1 MLILGH
7 RGEPRLAPENTIAS
21 FALIRDDLNHGVD
34 GAECD
39 VQMTRDGELV
49 VIHDEKV
56 DRTTDGTGW
65 VKDFTLVELRKLDAG
80 IRFPGP
86 LHYEPIPTLR
96 EVFEVFDGTRATLNV
111 ELKNSDVPYEGME
124 ERLLELAG
132 RYSLNIIYSS
142 FNLQSMGVIRKLD
155 ARARTG
161 LLYAPWLIKA
171 PDVVAAARELGA
183 NAIHPFVLNTFDAL
197 VHEVHDAGLAIAP
210 WPVDLGVLVRHFAA
224 AGVETII
231 SNDPRMA
238 AEALV
243 GEKGDA

>member
-21 FALIRDDLNHGVD
+21 FALIRDDLDHGVD

-65 VKDFTLVELRKLDAG
+65 VKDFSLPELRKLDAG

-86 LHYEPIPTLR
+86 LHYEPVPTMR
-96 EVFEVFDGTRATLNV
+96 EVLEVFDGTRATLNI
-111 ELKNSDVPYEGME
+111 ELKNSEVPYEGME
-124 ERLLELAG
+124 ERLLELVSK
-132 RYSLNIIYSS
+132 YSVHVMYSS
-142 FNLQSMGVIRKLD
+142 FNLQSMGRIRKLD
-155 ARARTG
+155 AHALTG

-171 PDVVAAARELGA
+171 PDVVATARELGA
-183 NAIHPFVLNTFDAL
+183 NAIHPFVLNTLDAL
-197 VHEVHDAGLAIAP
+197 VHEVHNAGLAIAP
-210 WPVDLGVLVRHFAA
+210 WPVDLGVLVRHFDAMK
-224 AGVETII
+224 VETII

-238 AEALV
+238 AGAAA
-243 GEKGDA
+243 GEQKND

>member
-7 RGEPRLAPENTIAS
+7 RGEPRLAPENTLAS
-21 FALIRDDLNHGVD
+21 FALVRDDLDRGVD

-65 VKDFTLVELRKLDAG
+65 VKDFTLGELRKLDAG

-86 LHYEPIPTLR
+86 LHYEPIPTMR

-111 ELKNSDVPYEGME
+111 ELKNSEVPYEGME

-142 FNLQSMGVIRKLD
+142 FNLQSMGVIRKRD

-161 LLYAPWLIKA
+161 LLYAPWLIRA
-171 PDVVAAARELGA
+171 PDVVAAARQQGA
-183 NAIHPFVLNTFDAL
+183 NAIHPFVLNTLDTL
-197 VHEVHDAGLAIAP
+197 IREVHDAGLAIAP
-210 WPVDLGVLVRHFAA
+210 WTVDLSVLVRHFAA
-224 AGVETII
+224 SGVDTII

-238 AEALV
+238 VEALA

>member
-21 FALIRDDLNHGVD
+21 FALIRDDLDHGVD

-65 VKDFTLVELRKLDAG
+65 VKDFSLPELRKLDAG

-86 LHYEPIPTLR
+86 LHYEPVPTMR
-96 EVFEVFDGTRATLNV
+96 EVLEVFDGTRATLNI
-111 ELKNSDVPYEGME
+111 ELKNSEVPYEGME
-124 ERLLELAG
+124 ERLLELVSK
-132 RYSLNIIYSS
+132 YSVHVMYSS
-142 FNLQSMGVIRKLD
+142 FNLQSMGRIRKLD
-155 ARARTG
+155 AHALTG
-161 LLYAPWLIKA
+161 LLYEPWLIKA
-171 PDVVAAARELGA
+171 PDVVATARELGA
-183 NAIHPFVLNTFDAL
+183 NAIHPFVLNTLDAL
-197 VHEVHDAGLAIAP
+197 VREVHDAGLAIAP
-210 WPVDLGVLVRHFAA
+210 WPVDLGVLVRHFDAMK
-224 AGVETII
+224 VETII

-238 AEALV
+238 AGAAA
-243 GEKGDA
+243 GEQKND

>member
-183 NAIHPFVLNTFDAL
+183 NAIHPFVLNTLDAL

>member
-21 FALIRDDLNHGVD
+21 FALVRDDLDHGVD

-65 VKDFTLVELRKLDAG
+65 VKDFSLVELRKLDAG

-86 LHYEPIPTLR
+86 LHYESIPTMR
-96 EVFEVFDGTRATLNV
+96 EVLEVFDGTRATLNI
-111 ELKNSDVPYEGME
+111 ELKNSEVPYEGME
-124 ERLLELAG
+124 QRLLELVNKF
-132 RYSLNIIYSS
+132 SVNVVYSS

-155 ARARTG
+155 ATARTG

-183 NAIHPFVLNTFDAL
+183 TAIHPFVLNTLDAL

-210 WPVDLGVLVRHFAA
+210 WPVDLSVLVRHFAA
-224 AGVETII
+224 SGVETII

-238 AEALV
+238 VEALA
-243 GEKGDA
+243 GENGNA